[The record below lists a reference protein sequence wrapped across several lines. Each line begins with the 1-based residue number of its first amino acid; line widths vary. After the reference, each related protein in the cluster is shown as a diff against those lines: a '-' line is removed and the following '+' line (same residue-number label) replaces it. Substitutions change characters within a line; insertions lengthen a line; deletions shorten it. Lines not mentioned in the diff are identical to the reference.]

1 MPPFPVS
8 SFVLPTS
15 PLAASKPALNKIRSG
30 LNALKAG
37 NIRFSIFSRNDAR
50 PVPQDP
56 TRSPLILPP
65 FILIGSGVGPPVV
78 VLAEVAEAVVDEG
91 YDEEEEEEEED
102 EDVEE
107 ETAATELEE
116 DVLLELG
123 VEAFCLVHN
132 GAIGTLIM
140 LCFND
145 CSSSPEP
152 G

>member
-1 MPPFPVS
+1 M
-8 SFVLPTS
+8 
-15 PLAASKPALNKIRSG
+15 
-30 LNALKAG
+30 
-37 NIRFSIFSRNDAR
+37 
-50 PVPQDP
+50 
-56 TRSPLILPP
+56 
-65 FILIGSGVGPPVV
+65 IGSGVGPPVV

-91 YDEEEEEEEED
+91 DDEEEEEEEEEED